1 MTVLRLNDITRK
13 EDGLYYRRKF
23 SASAEYELPSG
34 HNEDG
39 KIEFIIETSPLG
51 QNSISVKLIDPVNYP
66 VLPVKRA
73 LKEYINDLDMAGMLP

>member
-1 MTVLRLNDITRK
+1 MTVLGLKDIRRK

-23 SASAEYELPSG
+23 SASAAYQLPGG

-51 QNSISVKLIDPVNYP
+51 KSDISVKLIDPINYP
-66 VLPVKRA
+66 VLPIKRA
-73 LKEYINDLDMAGMLP
+73 LKDYIGALDIEGKLP